1 VITYSRHIARK
12 DCQNNKNAIF
22 IFGDNDERK
31 GYGGLAKELR
41 GEPNAIGIRVK
52 KKPTREPD
60 AYYTDDELE
69 TNISK
74 ITEDI
79 NKVIDWINEGKYDT
93 IVFPYN
99 GIGTGLADME
109 RKCPETFKY
118 MNLVLEGTLAIKNG
132 SGDT

>member
-1 VITYSRHIARK
+1 MIIYSRHITRK
-12 DCQNNKNAIF
+12 DCQNNKNSIF

-69 TNISK
+69 TNTGK

-79 NKVIDWINEGKYDT
+79 NKVIDWINEGKFDT
-93 IVFPYN
+93 IIFPHN

-132 SGDT
+132 SGHT